1 VIRVST
7 SAADLT
13 LHSNPIMMHAS
24 FTARRASCS
33 MILIDDSPTLSQK
46 ARMQESR
53 IMLHGGSFSGIDVD
67 IPPCYGG
74 VSRNNEARDVRH
86 GPIRGDTKRDKAG
99 PLNGP

>member
-1 VIRVST
+1 
-7 SAADLT
+7 
-13 LHSNPIMMHAS
+13 
-24 FTARRASCS
+24 
-33 MILIDDSPTLSQK
+33 
-46 ARMQESR
+46 
-53 IMLHGGSFSGIDVD
+53 MLHGGSFSGIDVD